1 MSDRLADFPVTF
13 HNRQYAPLMVGGM
26 GVNISNDTLALAVE
40 KLGGIAHL
48 SDALLMD
55 IADKQFGTG
64 FCKDKIHRYKNLVD
78 TYDKSEIAFDLD
90 RLAESTRHYVSD
102 VMSRKTGRGLILI
115 NCMEKLTMNAS
126 AATLKTRLNAALDGG
141 IDGITLSAGL
151 HLSSMKLVQDNP
163 RFREA
168 LIGIVVSSTR
178 ALQIFMKRAQ
188 AVNRLPDYIVVE
200 GPLAGGHLG
209 FGDDWAEYNLEDI
222 VRDVV
227 KWLEDN
233 HFDIPVFAAGGI
245 FTGEDAV
252 HFVRDVGAAGVQV
265 ATRFAVTQESG
276 LPQAVKQRYID
287 AKDEDVQ
294 VNHFSTTGYPMR
306 MLKDSPAI
314 TSDIRP
320 NCEAYGYL
328 LQKGECS
335 YVKEW
340 FARHGKIDIQPVPE
354 HTKCCLCTHMRNF
367 KVWTCGA
374 SVSRL
379 KDVTK
384 RLPDGTWQLPTAEE
398 VWRDYVETECVR
410 QPKAA

>member
-1 MSDRLADFPVTF
+1 MSDRLSDFPITF
-13 HNRQYAPLMVGGM
+13 RNRSYAPLMVGGM
-26 GVNISNDTLALAVE
+26 GVNISNAELALAVE

-48 SDALLMD
+48 SDALLMEV
-55 IADKQFGTG
+55 ADKHFGTSV
-64 FCKDKIHRYKNLVD
+64 CKEKIHRYKDLAD
-78 TYDKSEIAFDLD
+78 TYDKSPIQFDLA
-90 RLAESTRHYVSD
+90 RLADVTRRYIAD
-102 VMSRKTGRGLILI
+102 IMSRKTGRGLILI
-115 NCMEKLTMNAS
+115 NCMEKLTMNTS
-126 AATLKTRLNAALDGG
+126 QETLKTRLNAALDGG

-151 HLSSMKLVQDNP
+151 HMSSMKLMQDNP

-168 LIGIVVSSTR
+168 LIGTIVSSTR
-178 ALQIFMKRAQ
+178 ALQIFMKRAA
-188 AVNRLPDYIVVE
+188 AVGRLPDYIVVE

-222 VRDVV
+222 VRDVL

-233 HFDIPVFAAGGI
+233 HYDIPVFAAGGI
-245 FTGEDAV
+245 FTSEDAV

-265 ATRFAVTQESG
+265 ATRFAVTAESG
-276 LPQAVKQRYID
+276 LPEKVKQRYIS
-287 AKDEDVQ
+287 ANEEDVE
-294 VNHFSTTGYPMR
+294 VNHYSTTGYPMR
-306 MLKDSPAI
+306 MRKDSPAI

-340 FARHGKIDIQPVPE
+340 FARHGKIKIEPMPE
-354 HTKCCLCTHMRNF
+354 HSKCCLCTHMRNF

-379 KDVTK
+379 KEVTE
-384 RLPDGTWQLPTAEE
+384 RLSDGSWRLPTAEE
-398 VWRDYVETECVR
+398 VWRDYVEAACAPAV
-410 QPKAA
+410 KAA

>member
-1 MSDRLADFPVTF
+1 MSDRLSDFRVTF
-13 HNRQYAPLMVGGM
+13 RNRSYTPLIVGGM
-26 GVNISNDTLALAVE
+26 GVNISNDVLALAVE

-48 SDALLMD
+48 SDALLMEV
-55 IADKQFGTG
+55 ADKQFGTSL
-64 FCKDKIHRYKNLVD
+64 CKEKIHRYKALAD
-78 TYDKSEIAFDLD
+78 TYDKSEIRFDLD
-90 RLAESTRHYVSD
+90 LLAQATRHYVSD
-102 VMSRKTGRGLILI
+102 VMRRKTGKGLIFI
-115 NCMEKLTMNAS
+115 NCMEKLTMNSGAE
-126 AATLKTRLNAALDGG
+126 TLKTRLNAALDGG

-151 HLSSMKLVQDNP
+151 HMSSMKLMQDNP

-178 ALQIFMKRAQ
+178 ALQIFMKRAV
-188 AVNRLPDYIVVE
+188 AIGRLPDYIVVE

-222 VRDVV
+222 VRDVI
-227 KWLEDN
+227 KWLADN
-233 HFDIPVFAAGGI
+233 NFDIPVFAAGGI
-245 FTGEDAV
+245 FTGPEAV

-276 LPQAVKQRYID
+276 LPEAVKLHYID
-287 AKDEDVQ
+287 ANDEDVQ

-306 MLKDSPAI
+306 MLRDSPAI

-328 LQKGECS
+328 LQKGQCS
-335 YVKEW
+335 YLKEW

-379 KDVTK
+379 KTVTK
-384 RLPDGTWQLPTAEE
+384 RKPDGTWQLPTAEE
-398 VWRDYVETECVR
+398 VWRDYVESECSDL
-410 QPKAA
+410 PKAA

>member
-1 MSDRLADFPVTF
+1 MTSLSS
-13 HNRQYAPLMVGGM
+13 YALTLRGRDYSPLIVGGM
-26 GVNISNDTLALAVE
+26 GTNISTAELGLAVE
-40 KLGGIAHL
+40 KLGGISHL
-48 SDALLMD
+48 SDAMLMD
-55 IADKQFGTG
+55 VSDRLFGTRFTAAKAKLYAGLRDAADKSAE
-64 FCKDKIHRYKNLVD
+64 L
-78 TYDKSEIAFDLD
+78 FDLD
-90 RLAESTRHYVSD
+90 AVREATIRYISN
-102 VMSRKTGRGLILI
+102 VMQRTTGRGLMLI
-115 NCMEKLTMNAS
+115 NCMEKLTMNTS
-126 AATLKTRLNAALDGG
+126 QETLKTRLNAALDGG

-151 HLSSMKLVQDNP
+151 HMSSMKLMQDNP

-168 LIGIVVSSTR
+168 LIGTIVSSTR
-178 ALQIFMKRAQ
+178 ALQIFMKRAA
-188 AVNRLPDYIVVE
+188 AVGRLPDYIVVE

-222 VRDVV
+222 VRDVL

-233 HFDIPVFAAGGI
+233 HYDIPVFAAGGI
-245 FTGEDAV
+245 FTSEDAV

-265 ATRFAVTQESG
+265 ATRFAVTAESG
-276 LPQAVKQRYID
+276 LPEKVKQRYIS
-287 AKDEDVQ
+287 ANEEDVE
-294 VNHFSTTGYPMR
+294 VNHYSTTGHPMR

-340 FARHGKIDIQPVPE
+340 FARHGKIKIEPMPE
-354 HTKCCLCTHMRNF
+354 HSKCCLCTHMRNF

-379 KDVTK
+379 KEVTE
-384 RLPDGTWQLPTAEE
+384 RLSDGSWRLPTAEE
-398 VWRDYVETECVR
+398 VWRDYVEAACAPAV
-410 QPKAA
+410 KAA

>member
-102 VMSRKTGRGLILI
+102 VMSRKTGRGLVLI

-151 HLSSMKLVQDNP
+151 HLSSMKLMQDNP

-188 AVNRLPDYIVVE
+188 AVNRLPDYVVVE

-287 AKDEDVQ
+287 ATDEDVQ
-294 VNHFSTTGYPMR
+294 VNHFQR
-306 MLKDSPAI
+306 R
-314 TSDIRP
+314 DIR
-320 NCEAYGYL
+320 CGCSKILRL
-328 LQKGECS
+328 LRATFVPTVRRTVICCKRANVLTSRNGLPAT
-335 YVKEW
+335 
-340 FARHGKIDIQPVPE
+340 ARLIFNRYPS
-354 HTKCCLCTHMRNF
+354 TLS
-367 KVWTCGA
+367 A
-374 SVSRL
+374 
-379 KDVTK
+379 
-384 RLPDGTWQLPTAEE
+384 A
-398 VWRDYVETECVR
+398 CVR
-410 QPKAA
+410 ICATLRCGRAVRAYRV

>member
-1 MSDRLADFPVTF
+1 MSDRLSDFPVTF
-13 HNRQYAPLMVGGM
+13 HNRSYAPLMVGGM
-26 GVNISNDTLALAVE
+26 GVNISNADLALAVE

-48 SDALLMD
+48 SDALLMEV
-55 IADKQFGTG
+55 ADKHFGTDL
-64 FCKDKIHRYKNLVD
+64 CKEKIRRYKGLAD
-78 TYDKSEIAFDLD
+78 TYDKSEIQFDLE
-90 RLAESTRHYVSD
+90 RLAEATRHYVSD
-102 VMSRKTGRGLILI
+102 IMSRKTGRGLILI
-115 NCMEKLTMNAS
+115 NCMEKLTMNS
-126 AATLKTRLNAALDGG
+126 SMTTLKTRLNAALDGG

-151 HLSSMKLVQDNP
+151 HMSSMKLMQDNP

-168 LIGIVVSSTR
+168 LIGTVVSSTR
-178 ALQIFMKRAQ
+178 ALQIFMKRAV
-188 AVNRLPDYIVVE
+188 AVGRLPDYVVVE

-222 VRDVV
+222 VRDVL

-245 FTGEDAV
+245 FSAEEAV

-265 ATRFAVTQESG
+265 ATRFAVAQESG
-276 LPQAVKQRYID
+276 LPEAVKQRYID
-287 AKDEDVQ
+287 ANDEDVQ

-306 MLKDSPAI
+306 MLRDSPAI

-340 FARHGKIDIQPVPE
+340 FARHGKIAIEPIPE
-354 HTKCCLCTHMRNF
+354 HSKCCLCTHMRNF

-379 KDVTK
+379 KDVTP
-384 RLPDGTWQLPTAEE
+384 RLPDGTWKLPTAEE
-398 VWRDYVETECVR
+398 VWRDYVETECSGVT
-410 QPKAA
+410 KAA